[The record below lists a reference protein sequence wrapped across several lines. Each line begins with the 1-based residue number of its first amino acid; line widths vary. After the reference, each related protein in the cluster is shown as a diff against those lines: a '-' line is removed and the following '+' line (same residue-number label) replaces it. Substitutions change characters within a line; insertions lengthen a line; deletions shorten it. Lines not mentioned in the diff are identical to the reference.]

1 MATARDRVHTTVDT
15 LSELRLRSTTNVV
28 DRLRRLRGSA
38 LLAAQ
43 AGVAAGLA
51 WVVAH
56 DLVGHPRPFF
66 APIAAVIVLNVSVGQ
81 RLRRAVE
88 LVLGVAVGIL
98 VGDLLIYFIGSGAWQ
113 IGLAVAF
120 AILAAVFLGGGP
132 TVIGQA
138 ASSAVL
144 VATLA
149 PPQGG
154 VYYSRFVDALI
165 GGVVGVLV
173 LALLLQVN
181 PLTRIRRAAGP
192 AIECLSEGLRACA
205 AALEAGSIED
215 AQAALD
221 ALRRSEASVGGFR
234 DALSDA
240 RETATLAP
248 VRWRARVP
256 LAQYVDAEPH
266 LDHALR
272 NARVL
277 ARRTVAAVRDEE
289 LPPAELLDA
298 LRGTAE
304 AVAALGRELAAGT
317 EPVRT
322 RELTLAAVASAGG
335 AYRRGLGFSGDV
347 VVAQVRTIGTDLL
360 LATGLPSRTVTT
372 LVRRAV
378 GRVPARSRAGG

>member
-1 MATARDRVHTTVDT
+1 MATAKDRMHSTVGT
-15 LSELRLRSTTNVV
+15 LSDLSLRSTTNLI
-28 DRLRRLRGSA
+28 DRLRRLRGGA

-43 AGVAAGLA
+43 AGLAAAIA
-51 WVVAH
+51 WLVAH
-56 DLVGHPRPFF
+56 DLIRHPRPFF

-88 LVLGVAVGIL
+88 LVVGVAVGIL
-98 VGDLLIYFIGSGAWQ
+98 VGDVLIYLIGTGAWQ
-113 IGLAVAF
+113 IGLSVAS
-120 AILAAVFLGGGP
+120 AILAAVFLGGSA

-173 LALLLQVN
+173 MALLLQVN
-181 PLTRIRRAAGP
+181 PLTRIRRAALP
-192 AIECLSEGLRACA
+192 AVNCLSEGLRACA
-205 AALEAGSIED
+205 TAFQSGSQEE
-215 AQAALD
+215 AQAVLG
-221 ALRRSEASVGGFR
+221 ALRRSEAAMAAFR

-248 VRWRARVP
+248 ARWRARVP

-277 ARRTVAAVRDEE
+277 ARRTVAAVRDGEK
-289 LPPAELLDA
+289 PPAELVAA
-298 LRGTAE
+298 LQGAAE
-304 AVAALGRELAAGT
+304 AVAALGRELSAGA
-317 EPVRT
+317 EPVRA
-322 RELTLAAVASAGG
+322 RQLVLAAVALAGE
-335 AYRRGLGFSGDV
+335 AYRHGLGFSSDV
-347 VVAQVRTIGTDLL
+347 VVAQVRTIGTDVL
-360 LATGLPSRTVTT
+360 LATGLPDQTAMR

-378 GRVPARSRAGG
+378 GRVPDRARG